1 MHSAPNLLQT
11 LWGPLSWTLLGLAGI
26 IGLVAL
32 LSPRTFRSFAE
43 YGGRWLD
50 SEKLLAQLD
59 KRIDV
64 DRLVLPYSRWLG
76 AAVVAA
82 VAIIGFRFSIH

>member
-1 MHSAPNLLQT
+1 MNSAPT
-11 LWGPLSWTLLGLAGI
+11 LIQNFWGPCSWFLLAAAGL

-32 LSPRTFRSFAE
+32 VSPKTFRSLAE
-43 YGGRWLD
+43 LGGRWLD
-50 SEKLLAQLD
+50 SEKLIAQLD

-82 VAIIGFRFSIH
+82 VAILCFRFSIH

>member
-1 MHSAPNLLQT
+1 MHSVPTLIQN
-11 LWGPLSWTLLGLAGI
+11 LWGPCCWILLGAAGL

-32 LSPRTFRSFAE
+32 VSPKSFRSLAD

-50 SEKLLAQLD
+50 SEKLIAQLD
-59 KRIDV
+59 KRVDV

-76 AAVVAA
+76 AAVVAT
-82 VAIIGFRFSIH
+82 VAFLCFRFGSH

>member
-1 MHSAPNLLQT
+1 MHSAPTLIQN
-11 LWGPLSWTLLGLAGI
+11 LWGPCSWFLLVGAGL

-32 LSPRTFRSFAE
+32 VSPKTFRSLAE
-43 YGGRWLD
+43 LGGRWLD

-82 VAIIGFRFSIH
+82 VAILCFRFSIH

>member
-1 MHSAPNLLQT
+1 MNSAPNLLQT
-11 LWGPLSWTLLGLAGI
+11 LWGPCSWILLALAGV

-32 LSPRTFRSFAE
+32 VSPKTFRSLAE
-43 YGGRWLD
+43 FGGRGLD
-50 SEKLLAQLD
+50 SDKWLAQLD

-76 AAVVAA
+76 AAVITA
-82 VAIIGFRFSIH
+82 VAILCFRFSIH